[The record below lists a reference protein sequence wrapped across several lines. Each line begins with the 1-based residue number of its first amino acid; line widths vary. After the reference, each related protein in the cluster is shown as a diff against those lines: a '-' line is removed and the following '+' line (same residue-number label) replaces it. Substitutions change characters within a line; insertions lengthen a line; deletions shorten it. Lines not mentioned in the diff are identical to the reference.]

1 MSGII
6 KIAVRN
12 LLRYKR
18 RTLLTSSLIAIGVI
32 LVIVFG
38 GLATSF
44 KESVIGVITNA
55 NLSDMQI
62 HRKGYVESID
72 NLPLNV
78 FLKSDAV
85 AKAEQVLNE
94 NKKIAAFSPRI
105 RFGAM
110 LSNYAQTSGIRL
122 TAIYPERE
130 SKACSGLTARITST
144 KPAEQFVGKGEIVL
158 PQVLFKGLSLK
169 MGDEIVIIATNRD
182 GAVNGVPLK
191 IVGVIEGVM
200 GPGGKDGYIHID
212 DAKNILRMDETDI
225 SEIAVK
231 VNHFSELDKAKMEVT
246 KALAGKQ
253 AEGAKSFFEV
263 HSWDQLAPFS
273 NIAKMIDLLII
284 MVRLILIAIVLISV
298 MNIMMMS
305 VYERINEIGTI
316 AALGTAPRKILLLF
330 LTEGIS
336 LGLVSALAGSAI
348 GVGILT
354 VLKLGKV
361 SFMFHTILV
370 LLAPSIPWGEVFVTI
385 LIVVIISITGS
396 LQPAYKASKLEPVDA
411 LRHV

>member
-62 HRKGYVESID
+62 HHKGYVESID

-130 SKACSGLTARITST
+130 SKACSGLTARITSA
-144 KPAEQFVGKGEIVL
+144 KPAEHFVSKGEIVL

-225 SEIAVK
+225 SEIAIK
-231 VNHFSELDKAKMEVT
+231 VNHFSELDKAKKEVT
-246 KALAGKQ
+246 KALAGMQ
-253 AEGAKSFFEV
+253 AEGATYFFEV

-273 NIAKMIDLLII
+273 NIAKMVDLLII

-330 LTEGIS
+330 LTEGIC
-336 LGLVSALAGSAI
+336 LGLVSALA
-348 GVGILT
+348 VQL
-354 VLKLGKV
+354 
-361 SFMFHTILV
+361 LV
-370 LLAPSIPWGEVFVTI
+370 
-385 LIVVIISITGS
+385 
-396 LQPAYKASKLEPVDA
+396 
-411 LRHV
+411 

>member
-1 MSGII
+1 M
-6 KIAVRN
+6 
-12 LLRYKR
+12 
-18 RTLLTSSLIAIGVI
+18 
-32 LVIVFG
+32 
-38 GLATSF
+38 
-44 KESVIGVITNA
+44 
-55 NLSDMQI
+55 
-62 HRKGYVESID
+62 
-72 NLPLNV
+72 
-78 FLKSDAV
+78 
-85 AKAEQVLNE
+85 
-94 NKKIAAFSPRI
+94 
-105 RFGAM
+105 
-110 LSNYAQTSGIRL
+110 
-122 TAIYPERE
+122 
-130 SKACSGLTARITST
+130 
-144 KPAEQFVGKGEIVL
+144 
-158 PQVLFKGLSLK
+158 
-169 MGDEIVIIATNRD
+169 
-182 GAVNGVPLK
+182 PLK

-225 SEIAVK
+225 SEIAIK
-231 VNHFSELDKAKMEVT
+231 VNHFSELDKAKKEVT
-246 KALAGKQ
+246 KALAGMQ
-253 AEGAKSFFEV
+253 AEGATYFFEV

-273 NIAKMIDLLII
+273 NIAKMVDLLII

-330 LTEGIS
+330 LTEGIC

-370 LLAPSIPWGEVFVTI
+370 LLAPSIPWVEVFVTI